1 MKITATWLASRQE
14 PRGRPKARQDVNVD
28 GREGLVVRL
37 HPSGVISFRFRYTFW
52 DPVKRA
58 RTRQWLVLG
67 EYGKGGLSLAQAFD
81 MHAQAQREIESNLD
95 PAEERRKRLEAERR
109 AQEERA
115 GAGRVADLVEQFVHR
130 KLRAERWDE
139 TRRAWI
145 RDERNKTK
153 ARKRPDAAAALL
165 GYIDRSA
172 PDQKPR
178 KKTSIATLISEYGKL
193 NARDLTKRQLI
204 TLLDAIVDRGAPVS
218 ANRTHALLKQL
229 FDWAAAKDLVPAS
242 PMAGIER
249 PGGDESPRNRVLTA
263 DEVKAFWTKL
273 ADADMAEPTQ
283 LALKLLL
290 VTAQHRGEL
299 TFAKWSHFDPD
310 SKLWTIPVELLKTS
324 HARRTKPEPHAV
336 PLSPLA
342 VELLGQLKEFTGG
355 GIYVLPAHADKKKN
369 RSYSERVLS
378 RAVRQ
383 NEDHFGIAHF
393 TPHDLRRT
401 AASFMTKIGVPR
413 LHVKKVLN
421 HSTGDIAEVYDRHD
435 YFSEKRAALERWGE
449 YLTILIEGREETVIP
464 PLAKS
469 A

>member
-1 MKITATWLASRQE
+1 MTTTWLESRRE
-14 PRGRPKARQDVNVD
+14 SRNRPKDRYDETVD
-28 GREGLVVRL
+28 GREGLMVRVF
-37 HPSGVISFRFRYTFW
+37 PSGAVSFRFRYTFGE
-52 DPVKRA
+52 KR
-58 RTRQWLVLG
+58 RVMVLG
-67 EYGKGGLSLAQAFD
+67 EFGQGGLSLVDAFD
-81 MHAQAQREIESNLD
+81 QHHQAQRELEKGLD
-95 PAEERRKRLEAERR
+95 PLEERRKRQDAEQR
-109 AQEERA
+109 AREERA
-115 GAGRVADLVEQFVHR
+115 GSGTVADLVEQFVHR

-139 TRRAWI
+139 DRGAWV
-145 RDERNKTK
+145 RDEKNKTK

-165 GYIDRSA
+165 GYVDSGAEPAKR
-172 PDQKPR
+172 PR
-178 KKTSIATLISEYGKL
+178 RGTHKATLVSEYGKV

-204 TLLDAIVDRGAPVS
+204 ALLDAIVDRGSPIT

-249 PGGDESPRNRVLTA
+249 PGGDESPRERVLTA
-263 DEVKAFWTKL
+263 DEIKAFWTKL
-273 ADADMAEPTQ
+273 ADADMAEPTR

-290 VTAQHRGEL
+290 VTAQRRGEL
-299 TFAKWSHFDPD
+299 TFARWSHFDLE

-324 HARRTKPEPHAV
+324 HARRTKPEPHVV

-342 VELLGQLKEFTGG
+342 LELLGNLKELTGA

-383 NEDHFGIAHF
+383 NEGHFGIEHF

-413 LHVKKVLN
+413 LHVEKVLN

-435 YFSEKRAALERWGE
+435 YLPEKRA
-449 YLTILIEGREETVIP
+449 T
-464 PLAKS
+464 LAKWGNCLS
-469 A
+469 QVITADEQKVVRLTRHG